1 MKLKAIILILFF
13 LCTLALSAQE
23 ETIQE
28 EIQLFNGE
36 VSLPGTLGIPAQ
48 TKKPPL
54 LIFIHGSGNIDRNGG
69 QGPAL
74 PLTYLKELADALN
87 KRGIATYRYDKRT
100 SSIENLKKM
109 TRIRIADYADDARVA
124 IEHFKDDSRFS
135 GIHVMGHSQG
145 SLVGLLL
152 GSENL
157 KSYTSLA
164 GTHSTIDSIIV
175 DQIGGQLPALKKVA
189 RDHFAELHKT
199 DTILQVNPFLVQVF
213 APANQRFLKDWA
225 AYDPG
230 VEISKSQ
237 LPTLIIQGLADSQIP
252 LKQGLGLAES
262 RLPLL
267 TDHDQIEQI
276 RSNPDAL
283 QEVWL
288 NSGID
293 QGNQV
298 QLAIIPKLNH
308 VLKEVNSAQENIK
321 AYSDTSVPL
330 SESLVEVLAQFIL
343 SIDG

>member
-1 MKLKAIILILFF
+1 MNLKAITLILFS
-13 LCTLALSAQE
+13 LCTLALGAQE
-23 ETIQE
+23 EPIQE

-36 VSLPGTLGIPAQ
+36 VSLPGTLSIPA
-48 TKKPPL
+48 KSKNPPL

-69 QGPAL
+69 QGPAM
-74 PLTYLKELADALN
+74 PLTYLKKLADALN

-109 TRIRIADYADDARVA
+109 TRIRISDFVYDARVA
-124 IEHFKDDSRFS
+124 IDYFKDDPRFS

-164 GTHSTIDSIIV
+164 GTHSTIDSIII
-175 DQIGGQLPALKKVA
+175 DQFGRQLPALKKVA
-189 RDHFAELHKT
+189 RDYFAELHKT

-230 VEISKSQ
+230 VEMSKSQ

-267 TDHDQIEQI
+267 TDHNKIEEI
-276 RSNPDAL
+276 RLHPEAL

-308 VLKEVNSAQENIK
+308 VLKEVNSTQENIN

-330 SESLVEVLAQFIL
+330 SESLVEVLSQFLL

>member
-1 MKLKAIILILFF
+1 MKLKAITLTLFF
-13 LCTLALSAQE
+13 LSTLGVFAQDE
-23 ETIQE
+23 AKQE

-36 VSLPGTLGIPAQ
+36 VSLAGTLSIPAKTQ
-48 TKKPPL
+48 KPPL

-87 KRGIATYRYDKRT
+87 NRGIATYRYDKRT

-109 TRIRIADYADDARVA
+109 TRIRISDYTDDARIA
-124 IEHFKDDSRFS
+124 IEHFKDDPRFS

-175 DQIGGQLPALKKVA
+175 DQIGSQLPALRKVA

-199 DTILQVNPFLVQVF
+199 DTIQQVNPFLVQVF

-230 VEISKSQ
+230 IEISKSQ

-252 LKQGLGLAES
+252 LEQGLGLAES

-267 TDHDQIEQI
+267 TDHDQIERI

-283 QEVWL
+283 QEVWV

-308 VLKEVNSAQENIK
+308 VLKEVNSAQENIN

-330 SESLVEVLAQFIL
+330 SESLVEVLAQFLL